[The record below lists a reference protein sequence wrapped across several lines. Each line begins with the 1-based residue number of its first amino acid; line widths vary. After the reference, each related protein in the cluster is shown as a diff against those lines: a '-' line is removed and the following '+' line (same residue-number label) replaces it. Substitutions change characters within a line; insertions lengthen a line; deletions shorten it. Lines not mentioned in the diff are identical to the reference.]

1 VKNINIS
8 TEEELKIFVKELKRF
23 FTKDELE
30 QLAKKVGFV
39 KRKGKLEAWEFVA
52 LASFMDVNI
61 ADDTLITL
69 VSSISANNGEI
80 VSCQAIDQRL
90 NEKCVEFLKAV
101 FKKLLQETVKVEL
114 KIPNKFDEYFKRIRI
129 LDSTGFQLP
138 EKFKDIYPGSGGNS
152 SLAGAKI
159 QLEFELT
166 SGEFTNIEI
175 NSGKDN
181 DCTYSKTLNQTI
193 EPSDLILRDLGYFN
207 LDDYENINIKGAFY
221 ITKIKLNANIC
232 VLNENTEYFSNGM
245 PKKTSIYKRVNFL
258 DIINSIKEGELIEI
272 KQVFIGEEKKMPAR
286 LIIYKYTKEQLEKI
300 IEKAK
305 ESKKR

>member
-101 FKKLLQETVKVEL
+101 FQKLLQETVKVEL
-114 KIPNKFDEYFKRIRI
+114 K
-129 LDSTGFQLP
+129 
-138 EKFKDIYPGSGGNS
+138 
-152 SLAGAKI
+152 
-159 QLEFELT
+159 
-166 SGEFTNIEI
+166 
-175 NSGKDN
+175 
-181 DCTYSKTLNQTI
+181 
-193 EPSDLILRDLGYFN
+193 
-207 LDDYENINIKGAFY
+207 
-221 ITKIKLNANIC
+221 
-232 VLNENTEYFSNGM
+232 NT
-245 PKKTSIYKRVNFL
+245 
-258 DIINSIKEGELIEI
+258 
-272 KQVFIGEEKKMPAR
+272 
-286 LIIYKYTKEQLEKI
+286 
-300 IEKAK
+300 
-305 ESKKR
+305 